1 MNSLRSI
8 RRFTVLAASS
18 VLLSA
23 AAVACGSDSPTQPS
37 AVAGAYVATVF
48 RVTPAGQ
55 PMIDVLAQGGTLSIN
70 IASDNSTT
78 GTLTLP
84 ASVAG
89 SPVTLSM
96 AGTAVVTGSTVKFQQ
111 PGDTFVRDLTFTVS
125 GNTLAV
131 ANQSAGGSTFTVKL
145 TKQ

>member
-1 MNSLRSI
+1 
-8 RRFTVLAASS
+8 
-18 VLLSA
+18 
-23 AAVACGSDSPTQPS
+23 
-37 AVAGAYVATVF
+37 
-48 RVTPAGQ
+48 
-55 PMIDVLAQGGTLSIN
+55 MIDVLAQGGTLSIN

-131 ANQSAGGSTFTVKL
+131 ANQSAGGSTFTVTL